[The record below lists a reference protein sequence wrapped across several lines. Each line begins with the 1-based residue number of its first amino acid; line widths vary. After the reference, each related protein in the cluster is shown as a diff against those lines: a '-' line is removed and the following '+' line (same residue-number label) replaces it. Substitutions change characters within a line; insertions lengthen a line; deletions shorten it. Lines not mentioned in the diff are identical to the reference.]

1 MSRADD
7 VLGPMWRTIDSIVD
21 EAALRRR
28 LESGKQLRIKY
39 GVDLTAPDLHLGH
52 AVNLWLM
59 RHLQERGH
67 KVVFLL
73 GDLTTQV
80 GDPTGKS
87 ETRPVLAR
95 EAIEENA
102 QAFLEQVSIVLDTD
116 PGVFEVRRN
125 SEWFG
130 SMPIPQLLGLF
141 SMTTQAQLMARDMFR
156 ERIRQ
161 GREIALH
168 ELTYPVLQGYDS
180 FAMNSDL
187 TIVGSDQLFNEM
199 MGRQYQQRLG
209 AQPQA
214 IITTVITPGLD
225 GGPKQSK
232 SLGNYVALTDTPVDK
247 FGKMMSLSDDLVS
260 AWAQAYTTLGDEHLE
275 QLEAAVREGGR
286 AARDA
291 KLTVAAAVV
300 ERYHGIA
307 AAQREREAFLRV
319 FSGGAVPGDIRDVV
333 VPTDTIAVLDL
344 LNLVRPELS
353 QSARRRLLAQEAV
366 RVDGCLVVN
375 PEEQLTISDGS
386 LVRTGKRDWARTRL
400 RDSARVQREGL
411 LWLDGDAPEMTADD
425 IRKLRQADQ
434 R

>member
-21 EAALRRR
+21 EDALRRR
-28 LESGKQLRIKY
+28 LDRGERLRIKY

-59 RHLQERGH
+59 RHLQEHGCT
-67 KVVFLL
+67 VVFLL

-87 ETRPVLAR
+87 ETRPVLSR
-95 EAIEENA
+95 EAIEANA
-102 QAFLEQVSIVLDTD
+102 RAFLDQVSIVLDTD
-116 PGVFEVRRN
+116 PSVFEVRRN
-125 SEWFG
+125 SEWFDR
-130 SMPIPQLLGLF
+130 MPIPELLGLF
-141 SMTTQAQLMARDMFR
+141 SMTTHAQLMARDMFR
-156 ERIRQ
+156 DRIAQ
-161 GREIALH
+161 GREVALH

-232 SLGNYVALTDTPVDK
+232 SLGNYVALADSPADK
-247 FGKMMSLSDDLVS
+247 FGKIMSLSDDLVRV
-260 AWAQAYTTLGDEHLE
+260 WAMAYTTLGDDRLARLDDEL
-275 QLEAAVREGGR
+275 RDGGR

-300 ERYHGIA
+300 ERYHGAEA
-307 AAQREREAFLRV
+307 AGRERDAFLSV
-319 FSGGAVPGDIRDVV
+319 FSRGADPEDIREVTL
-333 VPTDTIAVLDL
+333 PTGAISALRL
-344 LNLVRPELS
+344 LELVRPELS
-353 QSARRRLLAQEAV
+353 QSARRRLLAQNAV
-366 RVDGCLVVN
+366 RIDGHLVN
-375 PEEQLTISDGS
+375 DPEQSLTLDEGS
-386 LVRTGKRDWARTRL
+386 IVRTGRRARARARL
-400 RDSARVQREGL
+400 SAVG
-411 LWLDGDAPEMTADD
+411 
-425 IRKLRQADQ
+425 
-434 R
+434 